1 MTLTEWWDDRFSY
14 VHRSKIIRKILELQH
29 RHEEEKKLEDS
40 DGQSKK
46 VWSDADLTYLQI
58 SILEDL
64 LY

>member
-1 MTLTEWWDDRFSY
+1 MTLTEWWDDRFNY

-29 RHEEEKKLEDS
+29 RYESEKQMEDKS
-40 DGQSKK
+40 GERKM
-46 VWSDADLTYLQI
+46 VWSEADLTYLQI